1 MGGKLDPLRE
11 ILRAAFVRTSLTPP
25 STAASGA
32 TPPSTAASGVEATP
46 PSTAASGDANVRP
59 TDEQV
64 GDLAKLLLEK
74 RLTKCRGRRAD
85 ALANGRGALVAIT
98 AILIKFFARL
108 TDSCAKIIFNKAKS
122 AAPIETLEG
131 NLFLTGA
138 AAERAEDAFT
148 KHEVGV
154 YYYEAPFRDPGN
166 DVVKQYE
173 SFGKDNGGDGR
184 GTYASVPDY
193 GEKFINKCKPVWDQG
208 MEDSV
213 RIRYTGKKDS
223 VQGALIERGVAH
235 FNAGSNSSGAK
246 LFHPAAV
253 LVPGLNDALQ
263 RRTANDETADARSR
277 VAESISAAAF
287 LDWHDI
293 NELVKELEWEP
304 KGVCWFSE
312 SVMMALVRTRCFDKD
327 GGFGTNVQDG
337 FKDWNANEGTSS
349 RRAGSSGQ
357 CAHGKKNKYICVQC
371 SGCAHG
377 KLKHNCVTCNP
388 CAHGTLKKNCTECSG
403 CEHGKL
409 KFQCAECKPCAH
421 GKLKYNCTECSGCEH
436 GKLKKNC
443 TECSGCEHGKLKLQC
458 AECKPCA
465 HGKVKYNCTECNP
478 CAHGKLKKDCTECSG
493 CEHGKLKFQCA
504 ECKPCA
510 HGKVKRNCAQCR
522 VSRKRK
528 RGN

>member
-11 ILRAAFVRTSLTPP
+11 ILRAAFVRTSLTPPSTAASGATPPSTAANGVEATPP

-337 FKDWNANEGTSS
+337 FNDWNANEGTSS

-377 KLKHNCVTCNP
+377 KLKHNCVTCSP
-388 CAHGTLKKNCTECSG
+388 CAHGTLKR
-403 CEHGKL
+403 
-409 KFQCAECKPCAH
+409 
-421 GKLKYNCTECSGCEH
+421 NCTECSGCEH

-443 TECSGCEHGKLKLQC
+443 

-465 HGKVKYNCTECNP
+465 HGKVKQNCVTCSP
-478 CAHGKLKKDCTECSG
+478 CEHGKLKKNCTECSG